1 METNDTRDVMG
12 HGVVLG
18 GLRRTR
24 VVVFVA
30 SILVFRLVE
39 SVRRLK

>member
-18 GLRRTR
+18 
-24 VVVFVA
+24 
-30 SILVFRLVE
+30 VE
-39 SVRRLK
+39 EDTCGGFCREYTGFSFS